1 MRRTRI
7 VYDNTNFQV
16 RYQNI
21 VDGVTDVAIDD
32 GPLIDNL
39 LPNFGLEGQLVPNP
53 IDDET
58 QEFLFPQNNTYFLFG
73 KNEEGAALREDV
85 DAVLKEMKED
95 GTLAEITEKYL
106 GKDTSP
112 DEKYFEETIN

>member
-1 MRRTRI
+1 MSFSKTIQMFIFDGNPNGRI
-7 VYDNTNFQV
+7 MCELSNWNGRVYKISRNELSEFSQRDDSENT
-16 RYQNI
+16 
-21 VDGVTDVAIDD
+21 GV
-32 GPLIDNL
+32 
-39 LPNFGLEGQLVPNP
+39 
-53 IDDET
+53 
-58 QEFLFPQNNTYFLFG
+58 YFLFG